1 MHVVRHEVPF
11 YYLDPLVA
19 AKLAEYPPRESRYW
33 LQVIFRLYFGA
44 DTMWYLHI
52 HFECDRLLAWFAMM
66 AAFPGDT
73 SQASV
78 SYPIGRRPSSRKGEA
93 FDAHPHSGC
102 FISRRAARAGQ
113 AREPYQPDTPAPNG
127 LKSIAQNLK
136 DGFSQ
141 VSGCSLLAPRLLNHF
156 RNNRGNLQEE

>member
-44 DTMWYLHI
+44 DTVRYAAH
-52 HFECDRLLAWFAMM
+52 HFVCDRLFAWFAMM

-73 SQASV
+73 S
-78 SYPIGRRPSSRKGEA
+78 
-93 FDAHPHSGC
+93 
-102 FISRRAARAGQ
+102 
-113 AREPYQPDTPAPNG
+113 
-127 LKSIAQNLK
+127 
-136 DGFSQ
+136 
-141 VSGCSLLAPRLLNHF
+141 
-156 RNNRGNLQEE
+156 